1 MQRSCGRILLR
12 PREDNKKLKMIHCH
26 IAKPKEA
33 ADFVLS
39 LIADSKSLDAEV
51 LGKEFMPF
59 FKKKTIT
66 EETAQWVTIGER
78 TRVVWLPGKKSE
90 PWMTAEKL
98 RKLMVEIR
106 SRMKAEG
113 VESLL
118 IDNGTDTSG
127 LSLSAA
133 EGFVLS
139 DYSFDKYITSETGK
153 KKNKFNIAIR
163 DKAVTNAD
171 LKRLSAT
178 AEAVC
183 FVRDLVNEPQNVL
196 TATRLAELAVESGKN
211 HGFKVEVLN
220 KKKIESLKMGGLLSV
235 NRGSVEPPAFIIA
248 EWKPQKTAN
257 KKPIVLVGKGVV
269 YDTGGLSLKPTPASM
284 DMMKCDM
291 AGAGAVLGT
300 MQAIAANQ
308 LPLHVIALIPATD
321 NRPSGEAYAP
331 GDVITMMSGATVE
344 VLNTDAE
351 GRLILADSL
360 HYAKRYK
367 PELVIDLATL
377 TGAAVRALGSGV
389 AASMGTASENDFDLL
404 NACGLHA
411 WERLVWFPL
420 WDDYKEQLKSSIA
433 DLTNLGGPEAGHIT
447 AGKFL
452 EHFTDYPWMHIDIAG
467 PAFLTSA
474 DGYRPKGGTGFGVR
488 LLVDFLTTKYK
499 IES

>member
-1 MQRSCGRILLR
+1 
-12 PREDNKKLKMIHCH
+12 
-26 IAKPKEA
+26 
-33 ADFVLS
+33 
-39 LIADSKSLDAEV
+39 
-51 LGKEFMPF
+51 
-59 FKKKTIT
+59 
-66 EETAQWVTIGER
+66 
-78 TRVVWLPGKKSE
+78 
-90 PWMTAEKL
+90 
-98 RKLMVEIR
+98 
-106 SRMKAEG
+106 
-113 VESLL
+113 
-118 IDNGTDTSG
+118 
-127 LSLSAA
+127 
-133 EGFVLS
+133 
-139 DYSFDKYITSETGK
+139 
-153 KKNKFNIAIR
+153 
-163 DKAVTNAD
+163 
-171 LKRLSAT
+171 
-178 AEAVC
+178 
-183 FVRDLVNEPQNVL
+183 
-196 TATRLAELAVESGKN
+196 
-211 HGFKVEVLN
+211 
-220 KKKIESLKMGGLLSV
+220 
-235 NRGSVEPPAFIIA
+235 
-248 EWKPQKTAN
+248 
-257 KKPIVLVGKGVV
+257 
-269 YDTGGLSLKPTPASM
+269 
-284 DMMKCDM
+284 
-291 AGAGAVLGT
+291 VLGT